1 MTKLFIAQVR
11 DAGGE
16 RPLVTIRAEAEG
28 EARLFLAAAYPD
40 AEIAHVAEP
49 GDWTSD
55 ADTGSRAKARSA
67 GPTNMAA
74 TRIAE
79 NRTFADNWSD
89 VIHAPSGLRTE
100 GAV

>member
-16 RPLVTIRAEAEG
+16 RPLVTVRAEAEG

-55 ADTGSRAKARSA
+55 ADTGSRAEDIREHA
-67 GPTNMAA
+67 GVA
-74 TRIAE
+74 
-79 NRTFADNWSD
+79 WQ
-89 VIHAPSGLRTE
+89 APSSL
-100 GAV
+100 AD

>member
-16 RPLVTIRAEAEG
+16 RPLVTVRAEAEG

-55 ADTGSRAKARSA
+55 ADTGSRAGDIREHPGVA
-67 GPTNMAA
+67 
-74 TRIAE
+74 
-79 NRTFADNWSD
+79 WQ
-89 VIHAPSGLRTE
+89 APSSL
-100 GAV
+100 AD